1 MTDGTPR
8 AVKFLRAQ
16 IDPLPDDRCQAL
28 VQVERVGL
36 GLSTGT
42 AQAGSQQADAL
53 RAVARAAADALSEAY
68 DAEGVKIR
76 VRGVQPMEAFG
87 QIVVVVSLAATR
99 GTESRSLLGVCDG
112 SDDATRATA
121 LAVLNGTNRFLGL
134 E

>member
-1 MTDGTPR
+1 MMHGAARTVR
-8 AVKFLRAQ
+8 FVRAQ

-36 GLSTGT
+36 GLTTGT
-42 AQAGSQQADAL
+42 AQGGSTPTDAL
-53 RAVARAAADALSEAY
+53 RTVARATADALSEAY
-68 DAEGVKIR
+68 EAEGVKVR
-76 VRGVQPMEAFG
+76 VRGVQQMEAFG
-87 QIVVVVSLAATR
+87 QIVVIVSLAATK

-112 SDDATRATA
+112 SDDAARATA

>member
-1 MTDGTPR
+1 MADRASR
-8 AVKFLRAQ
+8 AVKFIRAQ

-28 VQVERVGL
+28 VQVERVGV

-42 AQAGSQQADAL
+42 AQAGRQQADAL

-68 DAEGVKIR
+68 QAEAVKVR
-76 VRGVQPMEAFG
+76 VRGVQPVEAFG
-87 QIVVVVSLAATR
+87 QTVVIVSLAATR
-99 GTESRSLLGVCDG
+99 GAENRSLLGVSDG
-112 SDDATRATA
+112 SDDAARATA